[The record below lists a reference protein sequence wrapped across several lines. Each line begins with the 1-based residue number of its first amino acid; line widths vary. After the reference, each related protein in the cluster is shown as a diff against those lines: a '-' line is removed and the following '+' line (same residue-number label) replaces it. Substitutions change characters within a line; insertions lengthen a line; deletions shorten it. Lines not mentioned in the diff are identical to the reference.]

1 MAPWTRFRRMFGLEP
16 KPDVEAELA
25 FHVEMRI
32 RELIEEGETP
42 ERARQ
47 RALTR
52 FGDLDRARQECVAI
66 DERRRRHMDR
76 AEFWTE
82 LKQDVG

>member
-1 MAPWTRFRRMFGLEP
+1 MPRWTRFRRMFGLEP

-32 RELIEEGETP
+32 RELIDEGETP

-47 RALTR
+47 RALDAIWRSTTAPDRNAWPSTNDGDDTWTR
-52 FGDLDRARQECVAI
+52 RNF
-66 DERRRRHMDR
+66 
-76 AEFWTE
+76 
-82 LKQDVG
+82 